1 MTALFEDIIYDIT
14 VTNGMSSVPT
24 AKYQEEV
31 TVKAN
36 APATGKEFDKWVVT
50 GITLSDEDL
59 AKSTL
64 TFKMPAINVTME
76 ATYKDVVYRI
86 TVTNGS
92 IVQQKIINPTKKQ
105 KNLARKRNDAMFL
118 PSAKAMCLR
127 RDVCLRHVADSIRV
141 RPPPYTKTTAVA
153 VVIWCT
159 RGESEGAKRR
169 NSEESEFTRGTKRQP
184 EGSTA
189 KQCAFMLKRTDSPPY
204 TKTTAGAVVI
214 WCTRGESNPRHPAS
228 EAGALSN

>member
-1 MTALFEDIIYDIT
+1 MPEKDVKLTALFEDIIYDIT

-118 PSAKAMCLR
+118 PSAKAMSLR
-127 RDVCLRHVADSIRV
+127 RDVCLRHVLDSR
-141 RPPPYTKTTAVA
+141 
-153 VVIWCT
+153 
-159 RGESEGAKRR
+159 
-169 NSEESEFTRGTKRQP
+169 

-189 KQCAFMLKRTDSPPY
+189 KQCAFLLKRTDSPVY
-204 TKTTAGAVVI
+204 KNN
-214 WCTRGESNPRHPAS
+214 RGCGCFLVYPGGVEPSTPGVGGRCS
-228 EAGALSN
+228 IQLSYGYVYDGL